1 MDYMGEA
8 CLKKLM
14 VWSKN
19 IITVFH
25 IQDNKLFRDTGG
37 ERLCPESFL
46 LVPSK
51 GSQEVPQGR
60 KYESRALTVSEP
72 SRAFMGR

>member
-1 MDYMGEA
+1 MVTNYSSPLMDYMREA

-25 IQDNKLFRDTGG
+25 IQDNKLFRDKGG
-37 ERLCPESFL
+37 ERLCFL
-46 LVPSK
+46 YDSSC
-51 GSQEVPQGR
+51 GHMGR
-60 KYESRALTVSEP
+60 KCGDSITTLPLPHTHY
-72 SRAFMGR
+72 